1 MAKAKKREQGTGAE
15 ELFRRLKSNPP
26 LFIGTV
32 LVLVIVIVAFVFV
45 PAIPDFGAGENGN
58 DYIFGYYGA
67 TPITYLQDNYFG
79 RNLDRLADMYR
90 FYGFSLE
97 GDYSQDPET
106 SRIANMVWQET
117 FYMTLTHEA
126 ILDEMKNAGYKAPAA
141 QIDREMTKL
150 AEFLENGRFSITKYR
165 SYNKN
170 TLLSMWQETEE
181 NYTEQQYKNAYNS
194 LLISSAEKKLI
205 EDMSSPERIFRMALF
220 PRTSYPDSEV
230 ASYGASNPAPFTMVH
245 LSKIVIGSSEREAAQ
260 IRDSVLN
267 GRTNFEDAART
278 QSTDVS
284 SKDQGGDMG
293 IRMAYDIYN
302 MIPDEGER
310 TAVLSLKNGEYS
322 QIVKDPNGWAFYRAE
337 ADPYI
342 ADLSQSDN
350 LGKVRSYMAGQ
361 AGGVIEGWLVER
373 AEEFISLS
381 REAGFEQAAL
391 ETGIEVKQFGPVSLN
406 YGNVQIFNTL
416 DSGDIVLVQAVS
428 NENFWRTAF
437 TIPVNAPSSPFTLGT
452 DVVVL
457 EAVDETIKTD
467 EDKIPVSELYAGFR
481 EDNMNEVDIR
491 TAITGS
497 EKTRDDFFL
506 TYLKLQM
513 LSNVNG

>member
-1 MAKAKKREQGTGAE
+1 MAEKKRERETGAE
-15 ELFRRLKSNPP
+15 ELFHRLKSNPP

-45 PAIPDFGAGENGN
+45 PAIPDFGTGGTGN

-67 TPITYLQDNYFG
+67 TPITYLPDNYFG
-79 RNLDRLADMYR
+79 RNLDRLSSM
-90 FYGFSLE
+90 YGFSPE
-97 GDYSQDPET
+97 SDYSADMDT
-106 SRIANMVWQET
+106 NRIANMVWQET

-126 ILDEMKNAGYKAPAA
+126 ILDEMKNAGYKAPVV
-141 QIDREMTKL
+141 QVDREMTKL
-150 AEFLENGRFSITKYR
+150 AAFLENGRFSITKYR
-165 SYNKN
+165 SYNKSA
-170 TLLSMWQETEE
+170 LLAMWQETEE

-194 LLISSAEKKLI
+194 LLVASAEKKLI
-205 EDMSSPERIFRMALF
+205 EDMSSPERTFRMALF
-220 PRTSYPDSEV
+220 PRASYPDGEA

-245 LSKIVIGSSEREAAQ
+245 LSKIVIGSSEREALQ
-260 IRDSVLN
+260 IRDSILN

-278 QSTDVS
+278 QSTDLS

-293 IRMAYDIYN
+293 IRMAYDIYS

-350 LGKVRSYMAGQ
+350 LEKVRSYMAAQ

-381 REAGFEQAAL
+381 REAGFEQAAA
-391 ETGIEVKQFGPVSLN
+391 ETGIEVKQFGPINLN
-406 YGNVQIFNTL
+406 YGNLQIFNTL
-416 DSGDIVLVQAVS
+416 DSGDAVLAQAIP

-437 TIPVNAPSSPFTLGT
+437 TVPVSVPSSPFTLGT

-457 EAVDETIKTD
+457 EAVEETIKADT
-467 EDKIPVSELYAGFR
+467 EKSYVSDLYANFR
-481 EDNMNEVDIR
+481 QYNMNEIDIR
-491 TAITGS
+491 AAVTGS

-506 TYLKLQM
+506 TYLRLQM